1 MNLGV
6 SSVCIT
12 NKVPLRMVKKY
23 VFICSKRDKCLYR
36 CIKHMCAWI
45 MQVKV
50 ISHCK
55 RRPPPAFS
63 TVLRG
68 KRSTS
73 TKEREMVSFMHFF
86 PKEQLVDVNFLYR
99 ETHRSRESW
108 DREQPWYRTASRSPA
123 LFCLCNQSIYWQYA
137 YFSIGTK
144 EVCPPSCCVV
154 KRERVGTLCVQ
165 CDGCLQWYH
174 ARCIGFSR
182 KQLARLDTFFFVNV
196 VTRNILVQGLPEVDI
211 HVASSVWMIQ
221 HF

>member
-1 MNLGV
+1 
-6 SSVCIT
+6 
-12 NKVPLRMVKKY
+12 
-23 VFICSKRDKCLYR
+23 
-36 CIKHMCAWI
+36 MCAWI

-123 LFCLCNQSIYWQYA
+123 LFCLCNQSIYWQYV

-144 EVCPPSCCVV
+144 EVCPPLMLCC
-154 KRERVGTLCVQ
+154 EEGTGGDSVCAVWWVPTMVP
-165 CDGCLQWYH
+165 CPMH
-174 ARCIGFSR
+174 
-182 KQLARLDTFFFVNV
+182 QLFKETVSKTRYFFFVNV